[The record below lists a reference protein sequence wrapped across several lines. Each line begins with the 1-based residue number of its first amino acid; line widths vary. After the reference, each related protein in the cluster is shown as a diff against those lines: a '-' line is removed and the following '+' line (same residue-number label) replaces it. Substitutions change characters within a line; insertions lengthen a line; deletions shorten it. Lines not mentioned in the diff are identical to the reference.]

1 MYNGLPLANGKEMEM
16 QKLAIDGAGLRL
28 TWAYTYDLVWRLE
41 TTVLWYPDQPW
52 LCVGNSRVECFDPSG
67 QMFHTTTEDMIIS
80 WGDGSNS
87 GVIVPSQT
95 QVANGQIITQRAV
108 FAWPHLANAIQ
119 QNSILSAKVGPLTVN

>member
-1 MYNGLPLANGKEMEM
+1 
-16 QKLAIDGAGLRL
+16 
-28 TWAYTYDLVWRLE
+28 
-41 TTVLWYPDQPW
+41 
-52 LCVGNSRVECFDPSG
+52 VGNSRVECFDPSG